1 MGSKYQGGA
10 AWITGNQQETSFK
23 ALMEMVEGVAARVVW
38 GRRQASDVGLGQFYF
53 EWFLF
58 LFHFIFLSGF

>member
-10 AWITGNQQETSFK
+10 AGVTGNQQETSSRP
-23 ALMEMVEGVAARVVW
+23 LREMVEGVAPCVVW